1 MAEYGMDIML
11 PIFKKIVENAKQNT
25 TTPVPTG
32 DYQQGEIHPE
42 LGAFSAT
49 WAGQDD
55 DNPHHHC
62 GTISREDL
70 DHRAQAGSG
79 DGMGHGGTEV
89 GASKT
94 LEGFKDYWQSREK
107 TRRIVG

>member
-1 MAEYGMDIML
+1 MYV
-11 PIFKKIVENAKQNT
+11 KKKPAA
-25 TTPVPTG
+25 PVSTG
-32 DYQQGEIHPE
+32 DYIAGAVGAE
-42 LGAFSAT
+42 LGSVSTPWT
-49 WAGQDD
+49 WQDD
-55 DNPHHHC
+55 DQPHHHC

-70 DHRAQAGSG
+70 DHRAQASSG